1 MNSFIFLDIETNGID
16 PDVHQIIEFAAV
28 KWQDGKILETFES
41 LTNPRALLPYE
52 ITLLTGITD
61 AELKTAPLFS
71 EIKPRV
77 LDFIGDLPIVGHN
90 IAFDISF
97 LRSHHCEIKNPEI
110 DTLDLA
116 RILLLKEPSYALEVL
131 MKKYDLPTKPSHRA
145 MADVETTISFFEFL
159 LEKIRRIPQPVT
171 EQMKNVLKKSEW
183 AGKTLFA

>member
-1 MNSFIFLDIETNGID
+1 MNPFIFLDIETNGID
-16 PDVHQIIEFAAV
+16 PSVHQIIEIACV

-41 LTNPRALLPYE
+41 LTNPHALLPYE

-61 AELKTAPLFS
+61 AELKTAPLFP
-71 EIKPRV
+71 EIKPRI

-110 DTLDLA
+110 DTVALA

-159 LEKIRRIPQPVT
+159 AEKIKQIPKPIL
-171 EQMKNVLKKSEW
+171 EEMKNALKKSSW
-183 AGKTLFA
+183 AGKKLF

>member
-1 MNSFIFLDIETNGID
+1 MKPFIFLDIETNGID
-16 PDVHQIIEFAAV
+16 PDTHQIIEFAAV
-28 KWQDGKILETFES
+28 KWQDGKILERFES
-41 LTNPRALLPYE
+41 LVNLRAPLPYE

-61 AELKTAPLFS
+61 AELKNAPHFS
-71 EIKPRV
+71 EITAKII
-77 LDFIGDLPIVGHN
+77 DFIGDLPVVGHN
-90 IAFDISF
+90 IAFDTSF
-97 LRSHHCEIKNPEI
+97 LRSHHFEIKNPEI

-159 LEKIRRIPQPVT
+159 LEKIRQIPRPVT
-171 EQMKNVLKKSEW
+171 EQMQNVLKKSEW